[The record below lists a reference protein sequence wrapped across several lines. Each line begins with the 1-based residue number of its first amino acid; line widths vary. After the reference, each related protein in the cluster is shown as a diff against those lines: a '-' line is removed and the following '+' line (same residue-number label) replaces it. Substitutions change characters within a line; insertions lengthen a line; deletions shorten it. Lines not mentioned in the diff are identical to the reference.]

1 MLSRLVHTSLRFR
14 GVIVVAAG
22 LVLAAGVADALRAPL
37 DVFPE
42 FAPPLVEVQVEAP
55 GMSSEAVENLVTL
68 PLEGAL
74 NGLPRM
80 TTLRSKSVQGLSA
93 VQLLFE
99 PGSDLFQARQMVS
112 ERVIA
117 AASRL
122 PQQARAP
129 HVLPPLS
136 STSRVLHLGL
146 TAKRPER
153 LAAGEPRLTQADVS
167 VLMKW
172 VVEPRL
178 L

>member
-55 GMSSEAVENLVTL
+55 GMSSEAVEHLVTL
-68 PLEGAL
+68 PLESAL
-74 NGLPRM
+74 TGMPRM

-93 VQLLFE
+93 VQMLFE
-99 PGSDLFQARQMVS
+99 PGSDVFQARQMVT
-112 ERVIA
+112 ERVA
-117 AASRL
+117 VVATRL
-122 PQQARAP
+122 PQQTKTP

-136 STSRVLHLGL
+136 STSRALHIGL
-146 TAKRPER
+146 KPKHRDQLKP
-153 LAAGEPRLTQADVS
+153 G
-167 VLMKW
+167 
-172 VVEPRL
+172 
-178 L
+178 